1 MKQLIFKTNGSIAP
15 VALRVFLSVVLF
27 AHGAQKLLGWWNG
40 AGFEGSMQYFTENQ
54 GLPWIV
60 GFMVIIIEFF
70 GPLALLAGFAVRL
83 WSLAIAFVMAG
94 VIFTNFTGYFFM
106 NWFGNQPT
114 EGMEFF
120 LLAIGMSLSLV
131 YSGAGRWSVDAWVI
145 SNPGARHANQK
156 ASAADRHPI
165 EQNKLAKP
173 A

>member
-1 MKQLIFKTNGSIAP
+1 MKQLIFKTDGSIAP

-60 GFMVIIIEFF
+60 GFLVIIIEFF

-94 VIFTNFTGYFFM
+94 IIFTNFTGYFFM

-120 LLAIGMSLSLV
+120 LLTIGMSLSLV
-131 YSGAGRWSVDAWVI
+131 YSGAGRWSLDAWLLTK
-145 SNPGARHANQK
+145 SGANNSVSKTIK
-156 ASAADRHPI
+156 AAA
-165 EQNKLAKP
+165 
-173 A
+173 